1 MFEEKK
7 KYNSSNFVVV
17 KKVKI
22 KNIKVMKRFSF
33 LPLSTFNYIKKIMY
47 EKLENYSLA
56 YKFNTFGGEVY
67 LDFSDGLIYR
77 NIDASNV
84 GDVVVIEEQELINFL
99 KDKNC
104 FKKKLSC
111 FEVICLY
118 NILFDEKIIGSI
130 HFTPGRAYQ
139 DAFNGNISSIH
150 WDMVLIERLEYGG
163 GSLYFD
169 DVLIRENGKFV
180 IPELEPLNYNLK

>member
-77 NIDASNV
+77 NIDDSNV

-99 KDKNC
+99 
-104 FKKKLSC
+104 
-111 FEVICLY
+111 I
-118 NILFDEKIIGSI
+118 
-130 HFTPGRAYQ
+130 
-139 DAFNGNISSIH
+139 
-150 WDMVLIERLEYGG
+150 
-163 GSLYFD
+163 
-169 DVLIRENGKFV
+169 
-180 IPELEPLNYNLK
+180 

>member
-33 LPLSTFNYIKKIMY
+33 LSLSTFNYIKKIMY

-77 NIDASNV
+77 NIDDSNV

-111 FEVICLY
+111 FEAICLY
-118 NILFDEKIIGSI
+118 NILFDEKIEAISEKEQAKKIGYKI
-130 HFTPGRAYQ
+130 KKMKK
-139 DAFNGNISSIH
+139 DK
-150 WDMVLIERLEYGG
+150 V
-163 GSLYFD
+163 
-169 DVLIRENGKFV
+169 
-180 IPELEPLNYNLK
+180 

>member
-7 KYNSSNFVVV
+7 KCNSSNFVVV

-33 LPLSTFNYIKKIMY
+33 LSLSTFNYIKKRMY

-77 NIDASNV
+77 NIDDSNV

-111 FEVICLY
+111 FEAICLY
-118 NILFDEKIIGSI
+118 NILFDEKIE
-130 HFTPGRAYQ
+130 A
-139 DAFNGNISSIH
+139 ISEKEQAKK
-150 WDMVLIERLEYGG
+150 WGV
-163 GSLYFD
+163 
-169 DVLIRENGKFV
+169 K
-180 IPELEPLNYNLK
+180 

>member
-33 LPLSTFNYIKKIMY
+33 LSLSTFNYIKKIMY

-56 YKFNTFGGEVY
+56 YKFNTFDGEVY

-77 NIDASNV
+77 NIDDSNV
-84 GDVVVIEEQELINFL
+84 SDVVVIEEQELINIL

-104 FKKKLSC
+104 LKKKLSC
-111 FEVICLY
+111 FEAICLY
-118 NILFDEKIIGSI
+118 NILFDEKIEAISEKEQAKKIGYKI
-130 HFTPGRAYQ
+130 KKMKK
-139 DAFNGNISSIH
+139 DK
-150 WDMVLIERLEYGG
+150 V
-163 GSLYFD
+163 
-169 DVLIRENGKFV
+169 
-180 IPELEPLNYNLK
+180 

>member
-33 LPLSTFNYIKKIMY
+33 LSLSTFNYIKKIMY

-56 YKFNTFGGEVY
+56 YKFNPFDDEVY

-77 NIDASNV
+77 NIDDSNV
-84 GDVVVIEEQELINFL
+84 GDVVVIEEQELINIL

-104 FKKKLSC
+104 LKKKLSC
-111 FEVICLY
+111 FEAIRLY
-118 NILFDEKIIGSI
+118 NILFDEKIE
-130 HFTPGRAYQ
+130 A
-139 DAFNGNISSIH
+139 ISEKEQAKKLGI
-150 WDMVLIERLEYGG
+150 
-163 GSLYFD
+163 
-169 DVLIRENGKFV
+169 K
-180 IPELEPLNYNLK
+180 

>member
-33 LPLSTFNYIKKIMY
+33 LSLSTFNYIKKIMY

-77 NIDASNV
+77 NIDDSNV
-84 GDVVVIEEQELINFL
+84 GDVVVIEEQELINIL

-104 FKKKLSC
+104 LKKKLSC
-111 FEVICLY
+111 FEAIRLY
-118 NILFDEKIIGSI
+118 NILFDEKIE
-130 HFTPGRAYQ
+130 A
-139 DAFNGNISSIH
+139 ISEKEQAKKMGCKIKKMKK
-150 WDMVLIERLEYGG
+150 DKV
-163 GSLYFD
+163 
-169 DVLIRENGKFV
+169 
-180 IPELEPLNYNLK
+180 

>member
-77 NIDASNV
+77 NIDDSNV

-118 NILFDEKIIGSI
+118 NILFDEKIE
-130 HFTPGRAYQ
+130 A
-139 DAFNGNISSIH
+139 ISEKEQAKKMGCKIKKMKK
-150 WDMVLIERLEYGG
+150 DKV
-163 GSLYFD
+163 
-169 DVLIRENGKFV
+169 
-180 IPELEPLNYNLK
+180 